1 MADHPCG
8 TIDTHCSLIA
18 RRWAEH
24 YCGNASTIYCA
35 LAVAGVEESRSRGVE
50 ESRSRE
56 DPKYFLDADDFLEAQ
71 KESSVTQ
78 AIKVPS
84 WRRRSPGKA
93 GKGFHDKAL

>member
-35 LAVAGVEESRSRGVE
+35 LAVARVE

-71 KESSVTQ
+71 KESSVKQ